1 MIGLR
6 VRFAPSPTGKLH
18 IGNARTAM
26 FNYLLSKKYNGSFVL
41 RIEDTD
47 FERSSRESE
56 LSILQDLKWLGLE
69 WDEGPDVGGECA
81 PYRQSERFSI
91 YKEYT
96 DRLLEEGKAY
106 KCFCSPEEIE
116 EMRKK
121 CIKEGK
127 QPRYNGKCRNLTVDE
142 VKKLE
147 DEGKKYSVRFKVP
160 DGVNIIVDDIIRG
173 KVEFNSSNIGGDFII
188 VRSDGVPVYNYI
200 VVIDDFLMKITHVV
214 RGEDHL
220 SNTPKQILVAK
231 ALNIPIPKYAHHA
244 LILGP
249 DRAKLSKR
257 HGITS
262 VSNYR
267 EDGYLPE
274 ALFNYLSLLGW
285 SSETGEEIFSK
296 ESLIKEIDLTRI
308 GKSAAVFDFKKL
320 RWINSIYIREYPIEK
335 LTELLKPYISEM
347 GYNVSDFDNQWLMN
361 VIDTL
366 KGNIE
371 ILSEIKEW
379 IDIFLSENI
388 VYDNSCNNI
397 IENDLSEELI
407 DSFRQ
412 NIEKQE
418 KIDKESYIVLMKSVM
433 KDTGLK
439 GKKLFMPIRV
449 MITGKTK
456 GPDLDKT
463 MILLGKERILKRIE
477 NFWFIRLKRTYD
489 KKREK

>member
-96 DRLLEEGKAY
+96 ERLLEEGKAY

-127 QPRYNGKCRNLTVDE
+127 QPKYNGKCRNLTVDE

-477 NFWFIRLKRTYD
+477 NFLKRN
-489 KKREK
+489 E

>member
-1 MIGLR
+1 METLR

-26 FNYLLSKKYNGSFVL
+26 INYMLSKKCGGKFVL

-47 FERSSRESE
+47 FERSTKESE
-56 LSILQDLKWLGLE
+56 ISILKDLEWLGLE
-69 WDEGPDVGGECA
+69 WDEGPDKGGEFA
-81 PYRQSERFSI
+81 PYRQSERFNI
-91 YKEYT
+91 YKEFT
-96 DRLLEEGKAY
+96 GKLLKNGYAY
-106 KCFCSPEEIE
+106 KCFCSAEEIE
-116 EMRKK
+116 DMRKL

-127 QPRYNGKCRNLTVDE
+127 QPRYNGKCRNLT
-142 VKKLE
+142 E
-147 DEGKKYSVRFKVP
+147 DEIKDLEKQGKKYSIRFKVEE
-160 DGVNIIVDDIIRG
+160 GVNIIVDDIIRG

-200 VVIDDFLMKITHVV
+200 VVIDDYLMNITHVI

-220 SNTPKQILVAK
+220 SNTPKQILVAR
-231 ALNIPIPKYAHHA
+231 ALNIPSPKYAHHA

-285 SSETGEEIFSK
+285 SSESGEEIFSK
-296 ESLIKEIDLTRI
+296 QELIKEMDLARI

-320 RWINSIYIREYPIEK
+320 KWINSLYIREYPVEK
-335 LTELLKPYISEM
+335 LTELIKPFIEKLGYDLSMYQNEWLKE
-347 GYNVSDFDNQWLMN
+347 
-361 VIDTL
+361 VIDAL

-371 ILSEIKEW
+371 ILSDIKEW
-379 IDIFLSENI
+379 IGIFLDECI
-388 VYDNSCNNI
+388 TYDETCKEI
-397 IENDLSEELI
+397 IKNDLTDVLVE
-407 DSFRQ
+407 SFESHVNKHV
-412 NIEKQE
+412 NIT
-418 KIDKESYIVLMKSVM
+418 KESYVEIMKAVI
-433 KDTGLK
+433 KETGLK
-439 GKKLFMPIRV
+439 GKKLFMPVRV
-449 MITGKTK
+449 LVTGKTK

-463 MILLGKERILKRIE
+463 LVILGKEKILKRIAD
-477 NFWFIRLKRTYD
+477 F
-489 KKREK
+489 KKKNG